1 MGTVAASPPVERR
14 LDRGAIGALA
24 SGHLAVDFAQ
34 GAVPAML
41 PFFVQE
47 RHFSYAAAAGLVLA
61 QSVSSSVVQP
71 LFGRLADRWPLPWL
85 MPAGVALSGLG
96 LGAAGLLP
104 HYTSVWLAIA
114 VGGIGVAALHPEAAR
129 YANYASGGQRSTGLA
144 VFQIGGIAG
153 FALGPALAT
162 PLLLALGLNGSW
174 ALALPGLAIAAVL
187 TGRLPRIHHHRQAA
201 VMEVGRRQAAR
212 EPDRVGAF
220 ARLTATMLVR
230 AIVFY
235 GLNTFIPLYWIAV
248 LHQSKA
254 AGGAALTVLL
264 VAGGFGTL
272 LGGRLAE
279 RHSRRALI
287 ATGCGLI
294 APLIVLLVL
303 TTSPWLA
310 VGLLVPLAVA
320 LYVPTSPLVLSGQ
333 EYLPSSM
340 GTASG
345 VTLGLAVSVGGVVT
359 PGLGA
364 IADHVGLR
372 PTLLLLAVL
381 PVAMVALALTLPDP
395 RRPGGPA
402 GAASRAQTSPM

>member
-1 MGTVAASPPVERR
+1 VYLERQ
-14 LDRGAIGALA
+14 LDRVAIGALA
-24 SGHLAVDFAQ
+24 GGHLAVDFAQ

-85 MPAGVALSGLG
+85 MPVGVALSGIG
-96 LGAAGLLP
+96 LGSAGLFP
-104 HYTSVWLAIA
+104 DYTSVWLAIA
-114 VGGIGVAALHPEAAR
+114 VGGVGVAALHPEAAR
-129 YANYASGGQRSTGLA
+129 YANYASGSRRSTGLA
-144 VFQIGGIAG
+144 VFQVGGIAG

-162 PLLLALGLNGSW
+162 PLLLALGLRGGW
-174 ALALPGLAIAAVL
+174 ALALPGIAVAVVL
-187 TGRLPRIHHHRQAA
+187 TVTLARIHGHRQAA
-201 VMEVGRRQAAR
+201 GREAAGRRVAQ
-212 EPDRVGAF
+212 EPDRVGPF

-230 AIVFY
+230 SIVFY
-235 GLNTFIPLYWIAV
+235 GLNTFIPLYWIAA

-254 AGGAALTVLL
+254 AGGVALTVLL
-264 VAGGFGTL
+264 VVGGMGAL
-272 LGGRLAE
+272 LGGRLSE
-279 RHSRRALI
+279 RYSRRAVI
-287 ATGCGLI
+287 TAGCALL
-294 APLIVLLVL
+294 APLMLLLAVV
-303 TTSPWLA
+303 SNPWLA
-310 VGLLVPLAVA
+310 LATLVPLALA
-320 LYVPTSPLVLSGQ
+320 LYVPTSPLVLAGQ

-372 PTLLLLAVL
+372 PTLLLLAGL
-381 PVAMVALALTLPDP
+381 PIAMVALALTLPDTP
-395 RRPGGPA
+395 RKEAP
-402 GAASRAQTSPM
+402 GAARVRMT